1 MMSALYKSSIAYII
15 KISLINSVMVLKA
28 GFPITILVVGG
39 VLSLP
44 ISGECL
50 LQEIVESN
58 HQAPPPPPHLPSPL
72 SKFRTKRCSWPSRK
86 KGLILCYLS
95 LLLNICY
102 ARHVD
107 EIISNQ
113 WLNTKIAGLVA
124 GLRMSKLWLTSVSGR
139 WQNPGLLN

>member
-58 HQAPPPPPHLPSPL
+58 HQAPAPHLPSPL

-139 WQNPGLLN
+139 WQNSGLLN